1 MKRVIR
7 VLLVDDHEILLS
19 GLKELLTTSA
29 PNYEITTA
37 KTGEEAIEHLSS
49 IYQKPQVIITDLDMA
64 AISGKDLCAFV
75 SRDFPDIKTLVLSM
89 HLEKGI
95 IKELIKSGAHGYLSK
110 TCGKLELNAAIDA
123 VLRGKRFF
131 STDVLES
138 LSQEEEKPE
147 VNMFLR
153 HLSTREIE
161 ILKLTANGLSSKE
174 IGESLS
180 ISHRTVETH
189 RNNIIKKLEV
199 KNVAGLIKVAV
210 KSGIID

>member
-1 MKRVIR
+1 MKGVIR
-7 VLLVDDHEILLS
+7 VLLVDDHEIVLS
-19 GLKELLTTSA
+19 GLKELLNTSE